1 MKDFITAERLDEL
14 VSAARRSERRRAHLN
29 THDSENAAVQRLF
42 IATEPDTYMRP
53 HRHPEA
59 HKWEYFMVLEG
70 HIDLLLFDD
79 EGRLTQRTTMTPRSV
94 RAVEVPPGTWHC
106 YVCQASGTLAMEIK
120 EGAYRPT
127 EERDFAAWSPPERSG
142 GAAAFRE
149 WLRLARPGD
158 QYAEPG

>member
-1 MKDFITAERLDEL
+1 MKDFITAERLQSL
-14 VSAARRSERRRAHLN
+14 VETARSSERRRAHLN
-29 THDSENAAVQRLF
+29 THDSEAAAVQRLF

-70 HIDLLLFDD
+70 QIDLLLFEPD
-79 EGRLTQRTTMTPRSV
+79 GRLRSRTPMSADTV

-120 EGAYRPT
+120 EGAYTPT
-127 EERDFAAWSPPERSG
+127 REEDFAPWSPPERG
-142 GAAAFRE
+142 EGAAGFRE
-149 WLRLARPGD
+149 WLRTARPGD
-158 QYAEPG
+158 RYGN

>member
-1 MKDFITAERLDEL
+1 MKEFITATRLAEL
-14 VSAARRSERRRAHLN
+14 VEQARASERRRAHLN
-29 THDSENAAVQRLF
+29 THDTEAAAVQRLF

-59 HKWEYFMVLEG
+59 HKWEFFMVLEG

-79 EGRLTQRTTMTPRSV
+79 QGVLLQRIPMTSDST

-120 EGAYRPT
+120 ESAYTPT
-127 EERDFAAWSPPERSG
+127 RQEDFANWSPAERG
-142 GAAAFRE
+142 DGAEQFRE
-149 WLRLARPGD
+149 WMRSASPGE
-158 QYAEPG
+158 QFSQS